1 MGAASHNGRV
11 SNDRLPDWLQPVPE
25 RIGDLTMAALTR
37 VPAPPEDARPAAVLV
52 LFSDGERGPE
62 VLLTRRGS
70 RLRHHAG
77 QISFPGGGS
86 DADDDGPVDTAL
98 REAHEE
104 VGLDRDTV
112 DVFGQLPTLW
122 LPPSNFAVTPV
133 LGYWTD
139 PMGLQST
146 SDFEV
151 DEVLHQPIAELVD
164 PARRYS
170 VTHPSGW
177 VGPAFDVGLEVPL
190 WGFTAGII
198 DRLFQ
203 AVGWAEPWDET
214 DHRELP
220 PEVWQ

>member
-1 MGAASHNGRV
+1 VDRHNGAV
-11 SNDRLPDWLQPVPE
+11 SNDRLPDWLRPVIE
-25 RIGDLTMAALTR
+25 RIDGLTMSTLTR
-37 VPAPPEDARPAAVLV
+37 VPAPPDDARPAAVLI
-52 LFSDGERGPE
+52 LFSDGATGPE
-62 VLLTRRGS
+62 LLLTRRGA

-86 DADDDGPVDTAL
+86 DPEDDGPVDTAL

-104 VGLDRDTV
+104 VGLDRSTV
-112 DVFGQLPTLW
+112 EVFGQLPTLW

-139 PMGLQST
+139 PMGLRST

-151 DEVLHQPIAELVD
+151 VEVLHQPIADLVD
-164 PARRYS
+164 PTNRFS

-190 WGFTAGII
+190 WGFTAGIVS
-198 DRLFQ
+198 RLLE
-203 AVGWAEPWDET
+203 AVGWDRPWNVD

-220 PEVWQ
+220 PEAWR